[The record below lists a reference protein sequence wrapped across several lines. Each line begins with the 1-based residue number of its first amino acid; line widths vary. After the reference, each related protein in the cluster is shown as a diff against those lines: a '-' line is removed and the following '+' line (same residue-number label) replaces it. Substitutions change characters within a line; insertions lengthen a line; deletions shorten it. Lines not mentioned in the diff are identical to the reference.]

1 MVCSIYIPI
10 FSRLETKIL
19 EKMAKNPQIWPKM
32 AYKNYL
38 KYFKF
43 FSAKSGLTNVVR
55 IGLN

>member
-1 MVCSIYIPI
+1 MVCSIYKPI

-19 EKMAKNPQIWPKM
+19 EKMAKNPKKWPKM
-32 AYKNYL
+32 AFKFFL
-38 KYFKF
+38 EYFNF